1 MVAVL
6 HHQHLWQ
13 KSSMGAKSQ
22 RIRLVIIFM
31 TVQVS
36 VNVILKRCRVW

>member
-1 MVAVL
+1 MVVVL

-13 KSSMGAKSQ
+13 KNSMGAKSQ
-22 RIRLVIIFM
+22 KIRLAIIFM

-36 VNVILKRCRVW
+36 VNVILKRCRV